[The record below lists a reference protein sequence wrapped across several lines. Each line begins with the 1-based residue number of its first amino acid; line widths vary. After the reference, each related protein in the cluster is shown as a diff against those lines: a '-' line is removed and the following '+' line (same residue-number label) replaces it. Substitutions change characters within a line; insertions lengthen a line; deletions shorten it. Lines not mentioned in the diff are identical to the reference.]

1 MGISTIIKRKASQT
15 VLWGDLAWH
24 PAAQAWAAFTDG
36 AGAPDTIEVLHD
48 GKQTATYRLVGA
60 GPDGKSIIAQ
70 RARALRA
77 TIERAWYELIAPRLP
92 LPIARPRYCGSRKDG
107 GNRVWLFFKDTN
119 QRR

>member
-1 MGISTIIKRKASQT
+1 MGISSIRRKSSHT

-24 PAAQAWAAFTDG
+24 PAAQAWTAFMHG
-36 AGAPDTIEVLHD
+36 AVAPDTIEVLHV
-48 GKQTATYRLVGA
+48 GKQTGTYRLVGA
-60 GPDGKSIIAQ
+60 GPDGKSIVAQ

-77 TIERAWYELIAPRLP
+77 TIERAWHELIVAR

-119 QRR
+119 KRA